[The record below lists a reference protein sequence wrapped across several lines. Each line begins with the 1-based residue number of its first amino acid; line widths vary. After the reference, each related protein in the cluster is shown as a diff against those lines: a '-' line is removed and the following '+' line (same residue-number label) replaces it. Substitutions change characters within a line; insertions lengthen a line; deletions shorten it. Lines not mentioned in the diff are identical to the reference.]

1 MAFNIGICQN
11 LSIVDPAGLTVKSNV
26 PRPEKGYLP
35 SPYPLDNSNQE
46 LNLEQQNLW

>member
-35 SPYPLDNSNQE
+35 SHYPLDNSNQE